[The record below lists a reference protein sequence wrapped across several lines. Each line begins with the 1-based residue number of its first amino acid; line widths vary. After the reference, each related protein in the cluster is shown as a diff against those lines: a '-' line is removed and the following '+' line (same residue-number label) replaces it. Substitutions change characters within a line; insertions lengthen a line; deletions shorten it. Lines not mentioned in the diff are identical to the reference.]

1 MNEDYGDTVPSRPLG
16 ANEVPTGSTLMKQ
29 HMSGIGE
36 HAEEGRKTRL
46 QLNLQ
51 NYL

>member
-1 MNEDYGDTVPSRPLG
+1 MNEDYGDTVPSRPVG
-16 ANEVPTGSTLMKQ
+16 ANEVTGSTLTKQ

-36 HAEEGRKTRL
+36 HAEEGMKTRL

>member
-1 MNEDYGDTVPSRPLG
+1 MNEDYGDTVPSRPLA
-16 ANEVPTGSTLMKQ
+16 ANEVPTAGTLRKQ

-36 HAEEGRKTRL
+36 HAEEGMKTTF

-51 NYL
+51 NNL